1 MINEN
6 PNGVKIGNSAKLS
19 LRLNDQ
25 KSSLNIKITR
35 KYFVSNF
42 FFRHKFKKFLFY
54 RFGRQYSTFC
64 FVFVN

>member
-1 MINEN
+1 MFFWLDYPIKLNVYPNKEVLMINEN

-35 KYFVSNF
+35 KYFVSNLF
-42 FFRHKFKKFLFY
+42 F
-54 RFGRQYSTFC
+54 
-64 FVFVN
+64 

>member
-35 KYFVSNF
+35 KYLVSNF
-42 FFRHKFKKFLFY
+42 FFWA
-54 RFGRQYSTFC
+54 QI
-64 FVFVN
+64 